1 MPEML
6 CEGKEW
12 QSYDDGF
19 KPCLRNYE
27 RECGYTTK
35 IIKKDKKQAKLKMIY
50 SYLLICVEFELQKK
64 GPSVV
69 YISQIFQFR
78 S

>member
-35 IIKKDKKQAKLKMIY
+35 IIKKDKKQAKLKCSIPTC
-50 SYLLICVEFELQKK
+50 SFALN
-64 GPSVV
+64 
-69 YISQIFQFR
+69 
-78 S
+78 

>member
-19 KPCLRNYE
+19 KPCLRNLIYE
-27 RECGYTTK
+27 RECG
-35 IIKKDKKQAKLKMIY
+35 
-50 SYLLICVEFELQKK
+50 SYLLIFLEFELQKK